1 VNNYIET
8 LLFEASEY
16 ETPNAE
22 TLAAIQEVQDYR
34 NGKIELDSIKSKKD
48 LSDYFKKLLEEA
60 G

>member
-16 ETPNAE
+16 EIPNAE
-22 TLAAIQEVQDYR
+22 TLAAMQEIQDYR
-34 NGKIELDSIKSKKD
+34 DGKIELNSIKSKKE